1 MLRKSRI
8 FKITILVP
16 FKVSDKGTE
25 LTNYFY
31 FIRLTRARFVKN
43 ACQRIFH
50 WYKCINGN
58 TPYASSFSYT
68 VHLEDSRNFLR
79 RQN

>member
-43 ACQRIFH
+43 ENLPLIKMMPPF
-50 WYKCINGN
+50 
-58 TPYASSFSYT
+58 T
-68 VHLEDSRNFLR
+68 EE
-79 RQN
+79 

>member
-43 ACQRIFH
+43 ENLPLIKM
-50 WYKCINGN
+50 Y
-58 TPYASSFSYT
+58 
-68 VHLEDSRNFLR
+68 
-79 RQN
+79 